1 MMHPKS
7 PPEKLEFNAFFGS
20 LILLYAVCIG
30 VEADLTDAEED
41 VGTKNLLKVIEVIFL
56 TLFTLELAVRL
67 VYRESLRD
75 FVLDGWNLMDGILV
89 CIGILDLLSAA
100 LDLREVTVLRILR
113 LLKLY
118 RLLRLLRFFKQLYLL
133 VFGYIQ
139 AMRTLSWVF
148 VLLTLI
154 IYIFAILVKQL
165 IIYISRSRNSRKTRT
180 SRRSSASAVSRNARG
195 PCSSS

>member
-1 MMHPKS
+1 MRTRFKGLSPQPSQDGPPGKVVAADGGKDKYSRRASIVYVDPELQEAEEMMHPKS

-20 LILLYAVCIG
+20 LILLNAVCIG

-67 VYRESLRD
+67 VYRESLKD

-100 LDLREVTVLRILR
+100 LDLREVTVLRMLR

-118 RLLRLLRFFKQLYLL
+118 RLSH
-133 VFGYIQ
+133 G
-139 AMRTLSWVF
+139 T
-148 VLLTLI
+148 
-154 IYIFAILVKQL
+154 
-165 IIYISRSRNSRKTRT
+165 
-180 SRRSSASAVSRNARG
+180 
-195 PCSSS
+195 